1 MSGELLEVPA
11 RQVEVPGLGGKV
23 EELLQRQGQAGR
35 VLKARG
41 GRQGRHHDST
51 THVQHFGIK
60 QKSFFKNKSLIN
72 FYYYNSIP
80 SLSCFVLRISFTT
93 FRQTATRN
101 FFLFILSLL
110 KYDDDDIPSL
120 IYFDLKLLLQIAFS
134 TFSICFFHII

>member
-72 FYYYNSIP
+72 FYYYYSIQRFG
-80 SLSCFVLRISFTT
+80 CFVLRISFTT
-93 FRQTATRN
+93 FCQTATRN

-110 KYDDDDIPSL
+110 KYDDDIPSL

-134 TFSICFFHII
+134 TLSICFFHII